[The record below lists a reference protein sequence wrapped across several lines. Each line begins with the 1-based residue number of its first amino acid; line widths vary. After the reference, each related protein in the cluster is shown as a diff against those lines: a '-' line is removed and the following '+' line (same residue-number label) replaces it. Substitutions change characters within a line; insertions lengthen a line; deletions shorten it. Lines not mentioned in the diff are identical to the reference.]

1 MDASAKQDGM
11 SGRRIVLLL
20 LASGI
25 LIVGLIAALADYTLA
40 FDESLNQF
48 HALRGLVWNIG
59 AYTAARMLVWWG
71 MATSR

>member
-1 MDASAKQDGM
+1 M
-11 SGRRIVLLL
+11 SGSRIVLLL

-25 LIVGLIAALADYTLA
+25 LIVGLLQAVDDYMSA
-40 FDESLNQF
+40 FNGTLNQF
-48 HALRGLVWNIG
+48 HALRGLAWNIG